1 MPGNKL
7 GDEVDG
13 KRQEHQDRRDGEGHL
28 KLALFF
34 CVDIKGD
41 GERCAGARQ
50 AVKNSVQR
58 VGKAGGKEQCG
69 GFS

>member
-1 MPGNKL
+1 ML
-7 GDEVDG
+7 GDELGSQVDG
-13 KRQEHQDRRDGEGHL
+13 ERQEHQDRRNGEGYL
-28 KLALFF
+28 ELALFF
-34 CVDIKGD
+34 CVDIEGD

-58 VGKAGGKEQCG
+58 VGKAGGKQKCG